1 MNPLFTVLLVVVLAS
16 CSRVNQQSQDYYSKQ
31 SKLRHG
37 IVPLDETPPPTKV
50 SQQIQDESVKRGQKL
65 YENACLKCH
74 GATGLGDGPEAKSL
88 PHPPADLRAAVREV
102 PHFTLYIS
110 ISQWEGKMPGWKQH
124 FTALERDDL
133 VAYLKTFR

>member
-1 MNPLFTVLLVVVLAS
+1 MNPLFTVLLIVVLAG
-16 CSRVNQQSQDYYSKQ
+16 CSRVNPQSQDYYSKQ
-31 SKLRHG
+31 NQLRHG
-37 IVPLDETPPPTKV
+37 IVPLDSPAPPSKV
-50 SQQIQDESVKRGQKL
+50 SQKLHDESVKRGQTL

-74 GATGLGDGPEAKSL
+74 GASGLGDGPESKTL
-88 PHPPADLRAAVREV
+88 PQPPADLRAAVREV

>member
-1 MNPLFTVLLVVVLAS
+1 MNPMLVGLVVVVFAS
-16 CSRVNQQSQDYYSKQ
+16 CSRVNPQSQDYYSRQ
-31 SKLRHG
+31 NHLRHG
-37 IVPLDETPPPTKV
+37 LVPLDHTSVPTKV
-50 SQQIQDESVKRGQKL
+50 SQRIHDESVKRGQTL

-74 GATGLGDGPEAKSL
+74 GATGVGDGPEAKSL
-88 PHPPADLRAAVREV
+88 PHRPADLRAAVREV

>member
-1 MNPLFTVLLVVVLAS
+1 MKLLHTLSLLFFFANCSHVNP
-16 CSRVNQQSQDYYSKQ
+16 QSQDYFSKQ

-37 IVPLDETPPPTKV
+37 IVPLDETPAPTKV
-50 SQQIQDESVKRGQKL
+50 SRQIQDESVKRGQKL

-74 GATGLGDGPEAKSL
+74 GATGVGDGADAKSL